1 MGGSP
6 LLSLPGQQPR
16 EGPPHQGAEPTGLG
30 RRLGWGAR
38 REGPR
43 PHSLSMPWKGRS
55 PVPLCSS
62 TSSSKVKVN
71 RSSPALTSCILHLPL
86 GPLQVAQAPAAGPY
100 IAHLRP
106 LKGQA
111 LVPSITLM
119 THSLSSPSTAGQ
131 EGGPAVSASHPL
143 QVQAP
148 PHTHTPP
155 TERRGRSL
163 LAPQHARSRCRRNQ
177 SCVHTFEVKTQLQ
190 VSCEESQKPAPA
202 RRPPMLGFT
211 GAQEPD
217 GVGAGR
223 GVRREGGPC
232 LPPSLPSGPA
242 HAAPGT
248 PDLPPRA

>member
-1 MGGSP
+1 MGRKEGGSP
-6 LLSLPGQQPR
+6 SSLAVHALERQESSAPLQLYILLEGEGEPLQPCADLLHPPPPAGAAASGSSPCSWTLYSSSEALKGPGSGAFHHPDDSQPILPEHSWPGGGPSRLSLP
-16 EGPPHQGAEPTGLG
+16 
-30 RRLGWGAR
+30 
-38 REGPR
+38 
-43 PHSLSMPWKGRS
+43 
-55 PVPLCSS
+55 
-62 TSSSKVKVN
+62 
-71 RSSPALTSCILHLPL
+71 
-86 GPLQVAQAPAAGPY
+86 PAAG
-100 IAHLRP
+100 
-106 LKGQA
+106 
-111 LVPSITLM
+111 
-119 THSLSSPSTAGQ
+119 AGT
-131 EGGPAVSASHPL
+131 P
-143 QVQAP
+143 
-148 PHTHTPP
+148 THTPP